1 MKPENNT
8 KPLMHISVGK
18 QNRNR
23 QLWLFLILAINI
35 LPFGLN
41 AQIKD
46 IGLPFINNYPKKVYK
61 ASNQNWAITQNVK
74 GLMYFGNNDGLL
86 EFDGKDWELYPLPKR
101 TILRSIL
108 AKGDTIF
115 AGAFE
120 EIGYYTPGSDGGMQ
134 FSSLSHLIPEY
145 FRSFDEI
152 WRIHHTS
159 LGIVFQSFRYLFIY
173 KNNQIKVIEPF
184 SSFTQSFL
192 VNGSVY
198 IVDRTKGLLRLSERG
213 IEPVLND
220 PVFQKTEIR
229 FLISTNT
236 DEFLMGTST
245 EGIFVIRQK
254 VVEPWQTPVNEKLK
268 SNELFT
274 GLALSNNFLVFGT
287 VQNGIYLTDKSGNIF
302 QHLNRSKGLQN
313 STILSL
319 FEDRHYNLWMGLD
332 NGIDYA
338 EISSP
343 LSVFDFN
350 YNLEATYASCVHN
363 DRLYAGT
370 NQGLFFLDLS
380 LLRKTADGTEKFKF
394 IPGTEGQVWSLAVFD
409 GHLLCGHNTGCFIIE
424 SDKAT
429 KISTQPGYWTFIRHR
444 GNSDTLIAGT
454 YNGLSIITKKQ
465 GNWAFSHE
473 VTGFKESSRTILQEE
488 DKTIWMSHG
497 YRGLFRIKLN
507 KALTRVET
515 VTLYKSSG
523 GLPPELPYNIHMLDN
538 EFNITT
544 NDGIYRYDKKGDV
557 FYKNPKFTETFKDL
571 PFIDK
576 INRDEWGNYWFFT
589 NTYMGVVRETE
600 RGKYST
606 ELSPFYRINT
616 MLLPSFENIH
626 IADQNNIY
634 IGSQQGLI
642 HYSPRTTDF
651 RKRGKD
657 PAFLRNIRFISS
669 DSTINYSEYTKN
681 TDHERKKSHE
691 ISLPFRFNSVSF
703 RFACPSYEYP
713 EGTLFSFRLK
723 GFEEEWSGWVNK
735 GFKEYTNLK
744 EGDYIFEIKT
754 RNAFYAESEEVHFS
768 FIIKPPLHRSL
779 AAKIFYTLMLILI
792 FAGNIFFL
800 KKRIEKARQDEV
812 LKHEKELEEKTLAF
826 REQALIKEKE
836 IIHLKNEALQTE
848 MNHKTRELANTTLNL
863 VHKTKILTNL
873 KEQLS
878 SLLQS
883 RQEQDQ
889 KHMLSQLIR
898 KINKEIKNE
907 QHQEAFNSYFDDVH
921 QDFILR
927 LKDKYPALTPKEL
940 RLCAYLRMNLSSKEI
955 APLMNISVRGLEI
968 SRYRLRKKL
977 NIEHD
982 VNLTDHIL
990 SM

>member
-1 MKPENNT
+1 
-8 KPLMHISVGK
+8 MHISVGK
-18 QNRNR
+18 HCLNRHHW
-23 QLWLFLILAINI
+23 LWIILVFNI
-35 LPFGLN
+35 LPFTLV

-61 ASNQNWAITQNVK
+61 ASTQNWSITQNDR
-74 GLMYFGNNDGLL
+74 GFMYFGNNDGLL

-108 AKGDTIF
+108 AKGDTIY

-120 EIGYYTPGSDGGMQ
+120 EIGYYTPGSDGRMH

-173 KNNQIKVIEPF
+173 NNNQIKVIEPY

-198 IVDRTKGLLRLSERG
+198 IIDRKKGLHRLSERG
-213 IEPVLND
+213 IEPVIND

-229 FLISTNT
+229 FLIKKGA
-236 DEFLMGTST
+236 DELLMGTST
-245 EGIFVIRQK
+245 EGVFIVRQK
-254 VVEPWQTPVNEKLK
+254 VLEPWQTPVNEKLK

-287 VQNGIYLTDKSGNIF
+287 VQNGVFLTDLSGNIF

-313 STILSL
+313 NTILSL
-319 FEDRHYNLWMGLD
+319 YEDRHYNLWMGLD

-350 YNLEATYASCVHN
+350 YNLEATYASCVHKG
-363 DRLYAGT
+363 RLYAGT
-370 NQGLFFLDLS
+370 NQGLFFMELS
-380 LLRKTADGTEKFKF
+380 LLRKSADGTEKFKF
-394 IPGTEGQVWSLAVFD
+394 IPGTEGQVWSLEVFD
-409 GHLLCGHNTGCFIIE
+409 NQLFCGHNTGCFLIE
-424 SDKAT
+424 ADRAI
-429 KISTQPGYWTFIRHR
+429 KISSQPGFWTFIRHR
-444 GNSDTLIAGT
+444 ETSDTLIAGT

-465 GNWAFSHE
+465 GSWSFSHE
-473 VTGFKESSRTILQEE
+473 VTGFKESSRAIIQDENN
-488 DKTIWMSHG
+488 TIWMSHG

-507 KALTRVET
+507 GNLTRLET
-515 VTLYKSSG
+515 VTLYKSSN
-523 GLPPELPYNIHMLDN
+523 GLPPELPYNIHKLDN

-544 NDGIYRYDKKGDV
+544 NDGIYRYDKKGDN
-557 FYKNPKFTETFKDL
+557 FYRNPKYTETFKGL

-576 INRDEWGNYWFFT
+576 ITKDEMGNYWFFT
-589 NTYMGVVRETE
+589 NTYMGMIRETE
-600 RGKYST
+600 RGRYST

-626 IADQNNIY
+626 ISDQNNIY

-642 HYSPRTTDF
+642 HYSPRTADF
-651 RKRGKD
+651 KKREKD
-657 PAFLRNIRFISS
+657 PAFLRNIKFLSS
-669 DSTINYSEYTKN
+669 ESTINYSAYDKTVN
-681 TDHERKKSHE
+681 
-691 ISLPFRFNSVSF
+691 ISGKRSEEFLLPFRFNSVIF
-703 RFACPSYEYP
+703 RFSCPSYEYP
-713 EGTLFSFRLK
+713 EGTGFSYRLK
-723 GFEEEWSGWVNK
+723 GFDEEWSSWANQGY
-735 GFKEYTNLK
+735 KEYTNLK
-744 EGDYIFEIKT
+744 EGDYIFDIKT
-754 RNAFYAESEEVHFS
+754 RNAFYAESEVVSFRFS
-768 FIIKPPLHRSL
+768 IKPPLHRSL

-792 FAGNIFFL
+792 FAGNITFL

-826 REQALIKEKE
+826 REQSLINEKE

-863 VHKTKILTNL
+863 VHKTKMLTNL

-878 SLLQS
+878 LLHQS
-883 RQEQDQ
+883 RQEYDQ
-889 KHMLSQLIR
+889 KHMLSQLIK

-927 LKDKYPALTPKEL
+927 LKEKYPALTPKEL